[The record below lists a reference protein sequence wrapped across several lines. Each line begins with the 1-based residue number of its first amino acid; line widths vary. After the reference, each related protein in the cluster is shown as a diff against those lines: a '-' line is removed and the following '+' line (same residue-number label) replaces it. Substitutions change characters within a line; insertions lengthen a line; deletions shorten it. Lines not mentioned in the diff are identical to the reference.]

1 MINFRYRADEAD
13 IENVRRIVS
22 SSSFFNSD
30 EIDIAVELVV
40 DNYEKN
46 DKSDYRFIFA
56 DEAGF
61 TAGYSCF
68 GHIGGT
74 ESSYDLYWIA
84 VDESLRGKGTGKK
97 LLEETVSALKA
108 LGGGRLYAETSS
120 KEQYAPTRHFY
131 LSNGFFQEA
140 FIDNFYAP
148 GDGKLIYTRVI
159 SGINA

>member
-1 MINFRYRADEAD
+1 MITFRYSADEND

-30 EIDIAVELVV
+30 EIEIAVELVL
-40 DNYEKN
+40 DNYEKK

-56 DEAGF
+56 DEADF

-84 VDESLRGKGTGKK
+84 VDESVRGKGIGKK
-97 LLEETVSALKA
+97 ILEETVSAVSKI
-108 LGGGRLYAETSS
+108 GGGRIYAETSS
-120 KEQYAPTRHFY
+120 KEQYAPTRQFY

-140 FIDNFYAP
+140 FIENFYAS
-148 GDGKLIYTRVI
+148 GDGKLIYTRIVD
-159 SGINA
+159 GINA